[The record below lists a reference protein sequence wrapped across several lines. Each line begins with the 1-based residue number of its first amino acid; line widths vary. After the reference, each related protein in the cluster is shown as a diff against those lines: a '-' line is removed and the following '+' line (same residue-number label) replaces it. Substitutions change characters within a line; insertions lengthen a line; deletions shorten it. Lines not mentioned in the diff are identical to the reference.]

1 LPYQIILPPLL
12 FAGPFCLALGLTLP
26 LVRFEKL
33 YFFEDTPSLIGVIV
47 TLWRDGSLLL
57 AVLVALFS
65 AVFPV
70 AKLLVVLSEAVVTRR
85 GEPRIAGPLSN
96 VIPLLSKWSMMDVL
110 LVALVI
116 VAAKT
121 SGVANAFT
129 QPGLWFYAASAL
141 SVTLSHW
148 LLQRKHRTAEQ
159 QNRLSRVHEP

>member
-1 LPYQIILPPLL
+1 ML
-12 FAGPFCLALGLTLP
+12 FAGPFCLALGLILP

-33 YFFEDTPSLIGVIV
+33 WLFQETPSLIGIIV
-47 TLWRDGSLLL
+47 QLWSDGSFLL

-70 AKLLVVLSEAVVTRR
+70 AKLLVVLSEAVGKRP
-85 GEPRIAGPLSN
+85 GEGSISGPMSKL
-96 VIPLLSKWSMMDVL
+96 IPLLSKWSMMDVL

-121 SGVANAFT
+121 SGVADAFT

-141 SVTLSHW
+141 LVTLTHY
-148 LLQRKHRTAEQ
+148 LLQWRSKGAEQ
-159 QNRLSRVHEP
+159 QKRLSQVQEP